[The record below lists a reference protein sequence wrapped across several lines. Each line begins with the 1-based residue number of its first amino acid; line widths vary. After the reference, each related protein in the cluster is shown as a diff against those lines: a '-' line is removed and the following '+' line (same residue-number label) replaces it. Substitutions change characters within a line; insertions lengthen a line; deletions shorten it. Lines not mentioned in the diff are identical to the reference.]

1 MATLTVS
8 VPDDKLDDLM
18 TAIGNVEASTDEERV
33 TAANT
38 WLTEIVRNTM
48 WNDQRSAAASAVADP
63 LA

>member
-1 MATLTVS
+1 MATLNVS

-18 TAIGNVEASTDEERV
+18 TAIGNSEASTDEERV

-38 WLTEIVRNTM
+38 WLTDIVRNTM
-48 WNDQRSAAASAVADP
+48 WNQQRSDAANAVTNP

>member
-1 MATLTVS
+1 MAALNVS

-18 TAIGNVEASTDEERV
+18 DSIGNVEASTDEERV

-38 WLTEIVRNTM
+38 WLTEVVRNQM
-48 WNDQRSAAASAVADP
+48 WNQQRSDAANAVTDP

>member
-1 MATLTVS
+1 MATLNVS

-18 TAIGNVEASTDEERV
+18 TAIGNSEASTDEERV
-33 TAANT
+33 TAGDA

-48 WNDQRSAAASAVADP
+48 WNDQRAAAANAVTDP

>member
-1 MATLTVS
+1 MATLNVS

-18 TAIGNVEASTDEERV
+18 TSIGNVEASTDEERV

-38 WLTEIVRNTM
+38 WLTEVVRNQM
-48 WNDQRSAAASAVADP
+48 WNQQRSDAASAVADP

>member
-1 MATLTVS
+1 MATLNVS

-48 WNDQRSAAASAVADP
+48 WNNQRAAAANAVTDP